1 MRESVMS
8 KPSVY
13 VTRQIPAENIEA
25 LRAQFDV
32 EVNMED
38 RALSRDEL
46 KDKVRGRSAVISLL
60 TDTIDAEIL
69 DAAGPGCRIVANY
82 AVGYNNFD
90 LAAATQRKII
100 LTNTPGVLDDATA
113 THTFTLLLAVARRIA
128 EADKYVRDGKWRGW
142 APMFFIGLDVD
153 RRVLGIAG
161 LGRIGKNVARKARAF
176 DMQILYHDV
185 QRDAAFEAET
195 GAVFVDKA
203 TLLRD
208 ADFLT
213 LHVPLLPAT
222 RHYIG
227 AAELKQMKP
236 TAVLINASRGPV
248 VDEQALVQALREKW
262 IFGAGLDVF
271 EDEPALAAGLTELDN
286 VVIVPH
292 IASATTGTRLAMGE
306 IAVGNVV
313 KVLNGL
319 PPDTCVNPDVL
330 GT

>member
-1 MRESVMS
+1 MS
-8 KPSVY
+8 KPRIY
-13 VTRQIPAENIEA
+13 VTRQIPPENIAA
-25 LRAQFDV
+25 LSVDFDV

-46 KDKVRGRSAVISLL
+46 KEKIRGVSAVVSLL

-90 LAAATQRKII
+90 LAAATQRGII

-161 LGRIGKNVARKARAF
+161 LGRIGKNVVRKARAF
-176 DMQILYHDV
+176 DMQIIYHDV

-195 GAVFVDKA
+195 GARFVDKA
-203 TLLRD
+203 TLLSE

-271 EDEPALAAGLTELDN
+271 EDEPALAPGLTELDN

-292 IASATTGTRLAMGE
+292 IASATTGTRLAMGQ
-306 IAVGNVV
+306 IVVGNVQ

-319 PPDTCVNPDVL
+319 PPDTCVNPEVL
-330 GT
+330 RK